1 MVNVAL
7 VDDHKLLRGALVS
20 TVNSFE
26 GFKVSFEA
34 DNGRRF
40 IDMLDTNPN
49 PDVVLLD
56 IAMPE
61 MNGYETA
68 AWIKSHRP
76 QIRVIV
82 LTMNS
87 EERAIIKMMRQGAK
101 GYLLKDAEKHELEA
115 ALKAVMTKGI
125 YINELVYNNIV
136 LSMNTHL
143 MDDESEK
150 QKVIELSEREKEFLR
165 LLCTDKSYKEIAAEM
180 ILSPRTIDGYRDNL
194 FDKLKVN
201 SRVGLA
207 IFAIRNNIVQI

>member
-1 MVNVAL
+1 
-7 VDDHKLLRGALVS
+7 
-20 TVNSFE
+20 
-26 GFKVSFEA
+26 
-34 DNGRRF
+34 
-40 IDMLDTNPN
+40 
-49 PDVVLLD
+49 
-56 IAMPE
+56 
-61 MNGYETA
+61 
-68 AWIKSHRP
+68 
-76 QIRVIV
+76 
-82 LTMNS
+82 
-87 EERAIIKMMRQGAK
+87 
-101 GYLLKDAEKHELEA
+101 
-115 ALKAVMTKGI
+115 
-125 YINELVYNNIV
+125 VYNNIV